1 MQKYVYFVTTLQH
14 LFKMQERNTKTS
26 KHTHT
31 CAEAKP
37 ISEENIIQRR
47 HARIS
52 SSFPR
57 TNTREHKTTAKLF
70 SWNTK
75 KAIRNIRPIIN
86 LIKK

>member
-1 MQKYVYFVTTLQH
+1 MQKYVYFATTSHH
-14 LFKMQERNTKTS
+14 LFKDAEKKQEDLKT
-26 KHTHT
+26 HI

-37 ISEENIIQRR
+37 ISEENLIQRR

-70 SWNTK
+70 SVNTK
-75 KAIRNIRPIIN
+75 KAIQNIRPIIN

>member
-1 MQKYVYFVTTLQH
+1 MFILLLHYNIFLRCRKETRRPQ
-14 LFKMQERNTKTS
+14 N
-26 KHTHT
+26 THT

-37 ISEENIIQRR
+37 ISEENLIQRR